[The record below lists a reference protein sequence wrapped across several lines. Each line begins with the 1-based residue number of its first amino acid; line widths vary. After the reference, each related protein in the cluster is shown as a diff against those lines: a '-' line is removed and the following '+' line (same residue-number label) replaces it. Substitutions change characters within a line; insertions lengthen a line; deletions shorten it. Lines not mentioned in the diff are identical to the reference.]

1 MLNICQTH
9 KPAKHT
15 RTHRRSIFSLAH
27 HYREVL
33 TTKQVA
39 YPGPTKRRSGWMT
52 ERDTSFIMHRLGL
65 KNPQLLRHNHGL
77 LKRSVP
83 ARWCVWELA
92 HLRERS
98 NYKCDPQW
106 RMEGVSVFD
115 QRGETVATNS
125 CSSKKPS
132 SPPAEHS
139 LWHFSQILWCSARGH
154 KKKSHENK
162 TTTSFWKRLVL
173 RIKVFYNLNLDF
185 GNSSTFTFFID

>member
-1 MLNICQTH
+1 
-9 KPAKHT
+9 
-15 RTHRRSIFSLAH
+15 
-27 HYREVL
+27 
-33 TTKQVA
+33 
-39 YPGPTKRRSGWMT
+39 MT

-115 QRGETVATNS
+115 QRGETVSTNS

-139 LWHFSQILWCSARGH
+139 LWHFSQILWCSARGRK

-185 GNSSTFTFFID
+185 GNFSTFTFFID